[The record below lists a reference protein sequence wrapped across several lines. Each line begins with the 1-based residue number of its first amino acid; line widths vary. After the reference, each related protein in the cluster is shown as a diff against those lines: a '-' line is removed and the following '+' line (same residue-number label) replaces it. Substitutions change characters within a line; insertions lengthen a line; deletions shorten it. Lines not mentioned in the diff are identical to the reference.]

1 MKYLLFILLSS
12 CCSSTPSEAEKQP
25 VVERVQKTALPAE
38 KLLAIYN
45 EHRKDKHTLADVK
58 MGSVSNPED
67 DFVTDWIRHKSIG
80 VTAVGGSTY
89 VQVSKKDGRIIK
101 IYRTR

>member
-1 MKYLLFILLSS
+1 MKAIIFILLFS
-12 CCSSTPSEAEKQP
+12 CCLSSPLEAEKQP
-25 VVERVQKTALPAE
+25 LIERSSQTTLPSE

-45 EHRKDKHTLADVK
+45 EHRKEKHTLADVK
-58 MGSVSNPED
+58 MGSFSKPED

-89 VQVSKKDGRIIK
+89 VRISKKDGRIIQV
-101 IYRTR
+101 YRTK